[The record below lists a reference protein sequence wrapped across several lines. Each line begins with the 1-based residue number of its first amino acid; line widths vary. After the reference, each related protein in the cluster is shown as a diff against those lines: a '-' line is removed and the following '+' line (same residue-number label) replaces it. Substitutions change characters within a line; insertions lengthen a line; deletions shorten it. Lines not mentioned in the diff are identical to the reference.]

1 MTFKQMRNPNEKNGY
16 VMLFTMQDKRSL
28 DVLKKEKR
36 FTNKLEY
43 AKEHFDD
50 IYEFFR
56 EKYTYFV
63 NKAETI
69 VDKPDDVKLP
79 IWCSVSYRNCM
90 KPDPDSVAYCIK
102 VPADK
107 VVYLDGLKWDYVLN
121 NHYVPLDKQDLD
133 DYYKYLKDHRMPNP
147 FLIGSPDYRYLYPQ
161 EYKKITDSY
170 DRIFDIDNWDIF
182 AVQANIWEFTEDM
195 VIKVFHYNEPIDI
208 SEDDLEKYL

>member
-1 MTFKQMRNPNEKNGY
+1 MKNPKEKNGY

-56 EKYTYFV
+56 EKYSYFV
-63 NKAETI
+63 DKAKTI
-69 VDKPDDVKLP
+69 VDKPNDVKLP
-79 IWCSVSYRNCM
+79 IWCSVSNRNCM
-90 KPDPDSVAYCIK
+90 KPDPDSVAYCLK

-182 AVQANIWEFTEDM
+182 AVQGNIWEFTEDM
-195 VIKVFHYNEPIDI
+195 VIKVFNYKEAIDI